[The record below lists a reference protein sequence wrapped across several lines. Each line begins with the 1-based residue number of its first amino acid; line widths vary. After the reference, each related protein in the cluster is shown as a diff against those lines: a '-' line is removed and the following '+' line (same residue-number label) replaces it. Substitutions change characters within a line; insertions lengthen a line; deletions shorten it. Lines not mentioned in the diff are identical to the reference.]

1 MVYSNLMNW
10 IFSVFMIASLLH
22 MTEEFFYP
30 GGFMRSMKNLNPKFA
45 PFVNAKAAIVINGL
59 QILLCIVVMIIG
71 ERNLAFSLSI
81 ASLVFINFLMH
92 IAGAIKTK
100 GYAPGLITAIV
111 IYLPLSVYS
120 YYHYFS
126 SGLLNISQFN
136 ISLILG
142 IAYQLVPLVYFISAK
157 LIKMHIG

>member
-1 MVYSNLMNW
+1 MH
-10 IFSVFMIASLLH
+10 MI
-22 MTEEFFYP
+22 EEFYYP
-30 GGFMRSMKNLNPKFA
+30 GEFMRSMKKLNPKFA

-59 QILLCIVVMIIG
+59 QILLCILVIIIG
-71 ERNLAFSLSI
+71 EINLAFSLSI
-81 ASLVFINFLMH
+81 ASLVFINFLVH
-92 IAGAIKTK
+92 VAGAIKTK
-100 GYAPGLITAIV
+100 GYAPGLITAVV

-126 SGLLNISQFN
+126 TGLLNTSQFN
-136 ISLILG
+136 ISLVLG